1 MDNIISYN
9 INKNIFIILP
19 ELFDFFAMNEKGKHL
34 YYVCTNKILKNEL
47 SFNVFFL
54 SKMTE
59 NQLKQ

>member
-47 SFNVFFL
+47 SFNVFFFI
-54 SKMTE
+54 K
-59 NQLKQ
+59 ND